1 MAVRYQPAVGD
12 GRLTFANDS
21 TVLVV
26 DTPAE
31 ASFVDAVWTALHDDD
46 PVAALLDLLTGRGL
60 SSTPPFALVSG
71 TDPVRVIVRGSLEV
85 SGDELSL
92 TGEGVST
99 WVERSLTG
107 IPALRIETG
116 ADPSSVAG
124 LPLLRGVTL
133 AASIELTLDTAAS
146 TPVVALPSSPAP
158 TPAEPAAL
166 PEPPAPEV
174 ERAVEPDDSEHV
186 DSEADDATL
195 VSDGDGFPSAPE
207 PSAPPTTAVPA
218 ADDAADYDYLFGA
231 TVFRSVQD
239 AAVREEE
246 PAEDAA
252 PADAAAVSDA
262 PAAAAAAAP
271 SAPTAG
277 DHDGLTVAVSEIQ
290 RLRTERAAGASA
302 PRSDASA
309 APRFVLELPDGGR
322 EPFEGAIVVGRAPSA
337 VRVTGAMPRLIT
349 LGDGDQDISRNHAR
363 FTLEGDTP
371 VVTDLQSKNGT
382 TIVLPGKSPQRL
394 RGGESAAVL
403 DGTVI
408 DLGGVVSVRVASA

>member
-1 MAVRYQPAVGD
+1 M
-12 GRLTFANDS
+12 
-21 TVLVV
+21 
-26 DTPAE
+26 
-31 ASFVDAVWTALHDDD
+31 
-46 PVAALLDLLTGRGL
+46 
-60 SSTPPFALVSG
+60 
-71 TDPVRVIVRGSLEV
+71 
-85 SGDELSL
+85 
-92 TGEGVST
+92 
-99 WVERSLTG
+99 
-107 IPALRIETG
+107 
-116 ADPSSVAG
+116 
-124 LPLLRGVTL
+124 
-133 AASIELTLDTAAS
+133 
-146 TPVVALPSSPAP
+146 
-158 TPAEPAAL
+158 
-166 PEPPAPEV
+166 
-174 ERAVEPDDSEHV
+174 
-186 DSEADDATL
+186 
-195 VSDGDGFPSAPE
+195 SDGDGFPAAPE

-252 PADAAAVSDA
+252 PADAPAVTD
-262 PAAAAAAAP
+262 AAP
-271 SAPTAG
+271 APTAG

>member
-12 GRLTFANDS
+12 GRLTFVNDS

-31 ASFVDAVWTALHDDD
+31 ASFVDAVWAALHDDD

-116 ADPSSVAG
+116 ADPSPVSG

-166 PEPPAPEV
+166 PEPPAPEI
-174 ERAVEPDDSEHV
+174 ETAVAPD

-207 PSAPPTTAVPA
+207 PAAPPTTAVPA

-246 PAEDAA
+246 PSEDAA
-252 PADAAAVSDA
+252 PADAAAAAAPSGA
-262 PAAAAAAAP
+262 PAAADAP
-271 SAPTAG
+271 APPAPTAG